1 MNRITIEEFK
11 SLAKSEESNRL
22 EKERIRR
29 DGEAKERLEKAPR
42 FLEYFEEIVFG
53 AKILTL
59 KENGNFDL
67 FGYEVFPYQAGIPI
81 KVDPD
86 DKYKDCRGYVL
97 AWREQGGNMIY
108 DLESA
113 YKFIEERNFW
123 KEAASKNN
131 DGSFLSFLKF
141 LFFIKR

>member
-1 MNRITIEEFK
+1 MNKLTMEDLK
-11 SLAKSEESNRL
+11 TLAEVEKNKRL
-22 EKERIRR
+22 EKERVRKEEEERR
-29 DGEAKERLEKAPR
+29 RLELAPL

-67 FGYEVFPYQAGIPI
+67 FGYEMFPYQAGMPI

-108 DLESA
+108 DSESA